1 MKPTPV
7 RRILW
12 VIAILVLLGLL
23 MAGLARAQPVHIRD
37 DRGREVSLPRPPQ
50 RIVSLLPSLTESV
63 CELEQ
68 CHRLVA
74 WTATPTGRRPVSYT
88 HLTLPTIYSV

>member
-37 DRGREVSLPRPPQ
+37 DRGRDLVIARDYNRGAEIYPDDEPLGPGRPR
-50 RIVSLLPSLTESV
+50 
-63 CELEQ
+63 
-68 CHRLVA
+68 
-74 WTATPTGRRPVSYT
+74 
-88 HLTLPTIYSV
+88 

>member
-37 DRGREVSLPRPPQ
+37 DRGREVSLPRPPSASSACCP
-50 RIVSLLPSLTESV
+50 R
-63 CELEQ
+63 
-68 CHRLVA
+68 
-74 WTATPTGRRPVSYT
+74 
-88 HLTLPTIYSV
+88 

>member
-50 RIVSLLPSLTESV
+50 RIVSLLPSCAAGQVVACAPAKALTSRWIV
-63 CELEQ
+63 
-68 CHRLVA
+68 
-74 WTATPTGRRPVSYT
+74 GK
-88 HLTLPTIYSV
+88 